1 MDDIDDMVLEGI
13 EEHHIVK
20 WLLSELEVHDVED
33 ERCDAKVTV
42 LIENVRHHVM
52 TEVKGMA

>member
-20 WLLSELEVHDVED
+20 WLLSELEVLAD
-33 ERCDAKVTV
+33 
-42 LIENVRHHVM
+42 VM

>member
-1 MDDIDDMVLEGI
+1 MFRSLLRLPSTIGERFCTMDDIDDMVLEGI

-20 WLLSELEVHDVED
+20 WLLSELEVLAD
-33 ERCDAKVTV
+33 
-42 LIENVRHHVM
+42 VM